1 MQRVG
6 GKVVGVSQGAV
17 RSGPSSPRRY
27 ASVLDTQH
35 SRFCELPNELK
46 VRIME
51 SSEGVNTLTQVNHAF
66 NQVAYSEKRKHV
78 FHLDLT
84 KYKTDEGMKAIL
96 KKLRSVDKIKITGL
110 NKEGE
115 FEQFNRA
122 LSRLG
127 EVNFNTSQCDLSENG
142 LTKDQFSQIN
152 NALLSKMTRLKSL
165 NLHDNNIGSEG
176 ASAIA
181 QSEHMSK
188 LTSLN
193 LYNSNI
199 GSEGASAIA
208 QSEHMKQLTSLDLS
222 GNNIGAEGASAI
234 AQSEHMKQLTSLN
247 LSNNNIGDAG
257 KKELRKRFRF
267 ISV

>member
-1 MQRVG
+1 MQGVG

-17 RSGPSSPRRY
+17 RSGPSSPRRD
-27 ASVLDTQH
+27 ASLLDTQH
-35 SRFCELPNELK
+35 SRLWALPNELI

-51 SSEGVNTLTQVNHAF
+51 VNTLTQVNHAF

-110 NKEGE
+110 NKEGK

-127 EVNFNTSQCDLSENG
+127 EVNFNTIQCDLSGNR

-152 NALLSKMTRLKSL
+152 NALLSKMTGLKSL

-181 QSEHMSK
+181 QSEHM
-188 LTSLN
+188 
-193 LYNSNI
+193 
-199 GSEGASAIA
+199 
-208 QSEHMKQLTSLDLS
+208 KQLTLLDI
-222 GNNIGAEGASAI
+222 GWNNIGDDGASAI

-247 LSNNNIGDAG
+247 LSDNNIGDDGAMAIAQSEHMKQLTSLDLRSNNIGDAG
-257 KKELRKRFRF
+257 KNKLRDRFRF
-267 ISV
+267 IRV